1 MKWNDPGRD
10 AYLKMQEAA
19 SRNEK
24 ASQGPGKPAERKP
37 WRERVYG
44 GLKGKVT
51 VRTMDVIIGVTIAL
65 IALVV
70 IIGIVS

>member
-1 MKWNDPGRD
+1 MKWNDPGRV

-19 SRNEK
+19 SRNER

-70 IIGIVS
+70 IIGIVT

>member
-19 SRNEK
+19 SRNER

-70 IIGIVS
+70 IIGIVT